1 VESGS
6 KKESVPVFETF
17 DHTADVGIR
26 ARAGDLPGLLVEAAR
41 GLFSLIAEPVPDDP
55 PGSRIEIRVRG
66 DRADLL
72 LFDWLSELLYV
83 SDRDRTVLIGFEVAL
98 VEGGLEGR
106 ARAISVDDAGIVLLH
121 EVKAITYH
129 GLSVERDGAEWVAEF
144 IVDV

>member
-1 VESGS
+1 M
-6 KKESVPVFETF
+6 FETF

-26 ARAGDLPGLLVEAAR
+26 ARAADLPGLLTEAAR
-41 GLFSLIAEPVPDDP
+41 GLFSLIAEPVPEDAQ
-55 PGSRIEIRVRG
+55 GSRVELGVRG

-83 SDRDRTVLIGFEVAL
+83 ADRDRTVLADFEVAL
-98 VEGGLEGR
+98 VEGGLEGH
-106 ARAISVDDAGIVLLH
+106 ARAISIDDSGIVLLR

-129 GLSVERDGAEWVAEF
+129 GLSVEREGHEWIAEF

>member
-1 VESGS
+1 M
-6 KKESVPVFETF
+6 FETF

-26 ARAGDLPGLLVEAAR
+26 ARAPDLSALLVECAR
-41 GLFSLIAEPVPDDP
+41 GLFSLIAEPVPERP
-55 PGSRIEIRVRG
+55 TATPVEIRVRG
-66 DRADLL
+66 DRSDLL

-83 SDRDRTVLIGFEVAL
+83 SDRDRTVFTDFEVTL

-106 ARAISVDDAGIVLLH
+106 ARAISIDDPGVVLLR

-129 GLSVERDGAEWVAEF
+129 GLSVEPDGTEWIAEF